1 MWPRAGN
8 PYHGAV
14 YRARGPSHQM
24 QLVDRIVAP
33 LRRPAGV
40 AGSGVA
46 GAAPTIVSF
55 ILVLVIAAQLAAL
68 LWRALGS
75 REDSGAPPAAVAPPA
90 PSVDL
95 NAIVNAHL
103 FGVAA
108 ESGDPSD
115 APATAANLT
124 LTGTLAGRE
133 PEHGWAII
141 GASGQS
147 ARVYATGASLPGGT
161 RLFAVYPDRVI
172 LDRNGTRES
181 LVLPRLAVGGPGF
194 APRVASRLPAAPAAD
209 GSLADSVRQILAQNP
224 AAGGELLRPQP
235 VFAGGSLRGYRVY
248 PGRNRAQFAQ
258 LGLQPGD
265 LVLAVNGAA
274 LDDPNRGLETLR
286 GIGQGGAVT
295 LTIDRGGQQQQ
306 MTVDPAAVVQEM
318 QQAAQPAE
326 QPDETEEE
334 VDEAT
339 E

>member
-1 MWPRAGN
+1 
-8 PYHGAV
+8 
-14 YRARGPSHQM
+14 M

-33 LRRPAGV
+33 WRRPAGG
-40 AGSGVA
+40 AASGVA
-46 GAAPTIVSF
+46 GAAPTLVSF
-55 ILVLVIAAQLAAL
+55 IFVLVIAAQLAAL
-68 LWRALGS
+68 LWRVLGS
-75 REDSGAPPAAVAPPA
+75 SEDSATQAPVVAAAAPA
-90 PSVDL
+90 VDL

-108 ESGDPSD
+108 ASGDPSD

-133 PEHGWAII
+133 PENGWAII
-141 GASGQS
+141 GANGQS
-147 ARVYATGASLPGGT
+147 ARVYATGAPLPGGSK
-161 RLFAVYPDRVI
+161 LFAVYPDRVI
-172 LDRNGTRES
+172 LDRNGSRES
-181 LVLPRLAVGGPGF
+181 LLLPRLAGAGPGF
-194 APRVASRLPAAPAAD
+194 TPRVASRNPAAPASD
-209 GSLADSVRQILAQNP
+209 GSLADNVRQILAQNP

-295 LTIDRGGQQQQ
+295 LTVDRGGQQQQ
-306 MTVDPAAVVQEM
+306 LTIDPTAVVQEM
-318 QQAAQPAE
+318 QQAAQPAQ
-326 QPDETEEE
+326 QPDEPEEE

>member
-1 MWPRAGN
+1 
-8 PYHGAV
+8 
-14 YRARGPSHQM
+14 
-24 QLVDRIVAP
+24 
-33 LRRPAGV
+33 
-40 AGSGVA
+40 
-46 GAAPTIVSF
+46 
-55 ILVLVIAAQLAAL
+55 
-68 LWRALGS
+68 
-75 REDSGAPPAAVAPPA
+75 
-90 PSVDL
+90 
-95 NAIVNAHL
+95 
-103 FGVAA
+103 
-108 ESGDPSD
+108 
-115 APATAANLT
+115 
-124 LTGTLAGRE
+124 
-133 PEHGWAII
+133 
-141 GASGQS
+141 
-147 ARVYATGASLPGGT
+147 
-161 RLFAVYPDRVI
+161 LFAVYPDRVI

-181 LVLPRLAVGGPGF
+181 LVLPRLAGAGPGF
-194 APRVASRLPAAPAAD
+194 APRVASRQPAAPAGD

>member
-1 MWPRAGN
+1 
-8 PYHGAV
+8 
-14 YRARGPSHQM
+14 M

-33 LRRPAGV
+33 WRRPAGG
-40 AGSGVA
+40 AASGVA
-46 GAAPTIVSF
+46 GAAPTLVSF
-55 ILVLVIAAQLAAL
+55 IFVLVIAAQLAAL
-68 LWRALGS
+68 LWRVLGS
-75 REDSGAPPAAVAPPA
+75 SEDSATQAPVVAAAAPA
-90 PSVDL
+90 VDL

-108 ESGDPSD
+108 ASGDPSD

-133 PEHGWAII
+133 PENGWAII
-141 GASGQS
+141 GANGQS
-147 ARVYATGASLPGGT
+147 ARVYATGAPLPGGSK
-161 RLFAVYPDRVI
+161 LFAVYPDRVI
-172 LDRNGTRES
+172 LDRNGSRES
-181 LVLPRLAVGGPGF
+181 LLLPRLAGAGPGF
-194 APRVASRLPAAPAAD
+194 TPRVASRNPAAPASD
-209 GSLADSVRQILAQNP
+209 GSLADNVRQILAQNP

-295 LTIDRGGQQQQ
+295 LTVDRGGQQQQ
-306 MTVDPAAVVQEM
+306 LTIDPTAVVQEM
-318 QQAAQPAE
+318 QQAAQPAP
-326 QPDETEEE
+326 QPDEPEEE